1 MPVGV
6 LRMRRSLSLALD
18 EFGAA
23 ALEQQAERFSVS
35 PAEVASRA
43 ARYYVSDLD
52 SGRLALRVPR
62 LAKGVGGK
70 PALSL
75 RVELDDDSLRQ
86 LDAEATRQDVPVEAL
101 LRHAVL
107 YFLADLDSGRV
118 ERRMLEDESA

>member
-23 ALEQQAERFSVS
+23 ALEQHAERFSAP
-35 PAEVASRA
+35 PAEVATRA